1 MVILPQAEHPPEVL
15 LVHAPYPGRLKFQG
29 VPSSLFAAA
38 GPFVVANPHCSVGYL
53 DPRGPTDEFYG
64 RLRSLLAGRGVRVV
78 CISTS
83 TAAIEETARI
93 ALLCSE
99 TSPDTLVV
107 VGGPHEDAV
116 EQKVANR
123 VDGVHVSI
131 GGEAESALKWL
142 LERFLACEQSASE
155 FLRRLVPSALLTA
168 RITGRFS
175 VACCSWAVP
184 CEIDGGPSCHSDPR
198 PLVYPT
204 SFPAFDVFPTE
215 TTIPLM
221 VSRGCSYGRCTFCA
235 ESNRGGG
242 VTLTKSFEWV
252 EELAGR
258 DPRAS
263 LYFQDSIFPGGNAS
277 TTELLPLLRRMGRRW
292 GCQVYLP
299 SLTRRRLEQLA
310 DHGCS
315 YIYTGL
321 ESGSDEVLLGIRK
334 AAVNR
339 DLVLERMR
347 WSHEAGLRVG
357 LSLMFGSL
365 SISGQLLETA
375 DTIAATEELVFEVA
389 ATGVDVAGIYPNV
402 QTVLPGTALARGL
415 QRAGYELDFYKMP
428 RASVFDGL
436 EDGGVGYNF
445 MTVAPLSDR
454 RLDLAHRIVASAKAV
469 QKFGSRG
476 WHGKLDDPSVLA
488 HVPTRRASRSVDQ
501 VDSGFRVV
509 QR

>member
-1 MVILPQAEHPPEVL
+1 MIILAHAERPPEVL

-38 GPFVVANPHCSVGYL
+38 GPFVVANPHRSVAYL
-53 DPRGPTDEFYG
+53 DPRGPTDGFYEE
-64 RLRSLLAGRGVRVV
+64 LRRLLAGGGVRAV

-83 TAAIEETARI
+83 TAAVEETAKI

-99 TSPDTLVV
+99 ASPDTLVV

-116 EQKVANR
+116 EEKVANR

-142 LERFLACEQSASE
+142 LERFLDSEQSASE
-155 FLRRLVPSALLTA
+155 FLRRLAPAVLQTHG
-168 RITGRFS
+168 IKGRFS
-175 VACCSWAVP
+175 LACCSWPVT
-184 CEIDGGPSCHSDPR
+184 CQIDGGESCHSDPR
-198 PLVYPT
+198 PLVCPA
-204 SFPAFDVFPTE
+204 SFPVFDVFPTAS
-215 TTIPLM
+215 TIPLM

-242 VTLTKSFEWV
+242 VILTRSFEWV

-258 DPRAS
+258 APQAS
-263 LYFQDSIFPGGNAS
+263 LYFQDSIFPGGNA
-277 TTELLPLLRRMGRRW
+277 TALELLPLLQRLGRRW

-321 ESGSDEVLLGIRK
+321 ESGAEQVLHGIRK
-334 AAVNR
+334 AAVTR
-339 DLVLERMR
+339 DVVLERMR
-347 WSHEAGLRVG
+347 WAHDAGLRVG
-357 LSLMFGSL
+357 LSLMFGTL
-365 SISGQLLETA
+365 SVSGQILETV
-375 DTIAATEELVFEVA
+375 DTIAATEELVLEVA

-415 QRAGYELDFYKMP
+415 QRAGHELDFYRMP
-428 RASVFDGL
+428 RAPIFDEL
-436 EDGGVGYNF
+436 EDGGIGYNF
-445 MTVAPLSDR
+445 LTVARPSAR
-454 RLDLAHRIVASAKAV
+454 RLDLAHRIVASAK
-469 QKFGSRG
+469 
-476 WHGKLDDPSVLA
+476 
-488 HVPTRRASRSVDQ
+488 
-501 VDSGFRVV
+501 VV
-509 QR
+509 QNLGSCCWNGQLGEPAAPSRVATQGAS